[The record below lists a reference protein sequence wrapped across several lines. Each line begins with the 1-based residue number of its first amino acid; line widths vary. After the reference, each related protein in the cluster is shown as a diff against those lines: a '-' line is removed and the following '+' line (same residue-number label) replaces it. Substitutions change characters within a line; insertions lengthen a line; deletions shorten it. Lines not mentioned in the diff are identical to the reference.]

1 LTHPAPGSG
10 VRVLT
15 VLVGSDVSD
24 DSLRALDLHR
34 HLASLGAQVRTVALG
49 PGTSGGLDAVV
60 PVLAP
65 HPRAP
70 AAGLQLRREARW
82 CDVLVLHGSH
92 PGRVA
97 HRWVPRGGGPRRVVV
112 LGAADG
118 SWTAR
123 RLRPLAGC
131 AAVITTSSAQLHRLE
146 SLGVA
151 PRLLPAAALL
161 PSVDVGDAQRRAA
174 RRSLGLTEESAVLG
188 VAAPLDRS
196 PPGGGSAS
204 AALVSAAGE
213 AGWSVIAVRGDGTGR
228 DEWCGAA
235 CDAVLVERS
244 CADGAPPR
252 GALVVAAGGGLLMG
266 LGTDL
271 DGLVAEASG
280 VVVGDARQLAGALRD
295 LLEAGTGGRANTPL
309 ARRGSRGAEVV
320 RRRFGFA
327 QVGEAWVRA
336 VHGPTT

>member
-1 LTHPAPGSG
+1 
-10 VRVLT
+10 
-15 VLVGSDVSD
+15 
-24 DSLRALDLHR
+24 
-34 HLASLGAQVRTVALG
+34 VALG

-295 LLEAGTGGRANTPL
+295 LLEAGTGGRASTPL